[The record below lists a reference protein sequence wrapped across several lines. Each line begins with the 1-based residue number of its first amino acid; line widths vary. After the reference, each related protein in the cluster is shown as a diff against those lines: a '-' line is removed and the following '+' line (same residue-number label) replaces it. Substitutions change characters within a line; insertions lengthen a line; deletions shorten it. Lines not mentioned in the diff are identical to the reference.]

1 MVDSRFLQANERTL
15 LAWIR
20 TGVGLAA
27 FGFAVSKSNVLLQ
40 ALSPDE
46 AAAHPMAPA
55 VGVALVLIGVMSM
68 VVGLLRYHRVRASIL
83 AGEPGPD
90 SAVAVTSF
98 SVVII
103 LAALALAVYP
113 FFA

>member
-46 AAAHPMAPA
+46 ARAHPMSPGI
-55 VGVALVLIGVMSM
+55 GVALVVTGVMSM
-68 VVGLLRYHRVRASIL
+68 VIGLLRYHRVRGAIL

-90 SAVAVTSF
+90 SAVAVTTF

-103 LAALALAVYP
+103 VAALALAVYP